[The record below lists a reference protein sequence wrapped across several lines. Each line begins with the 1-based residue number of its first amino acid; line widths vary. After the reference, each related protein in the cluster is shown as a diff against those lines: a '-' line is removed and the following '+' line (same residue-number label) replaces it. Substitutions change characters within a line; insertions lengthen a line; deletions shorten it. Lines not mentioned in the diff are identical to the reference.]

1 MFQNEVS
8 SVWLLHAVTDDAP
21 KLSASTQN
29 GAYGLASRA
38 RISPSN
44 FMFFAVTSVTS
55 LEISGHLG

>member
-1 MFQNEVS
+1 M
-8 SVWLLHAVTDDAP
+8 WLLHAVTDDAP
-21 KLSASTQN
+21 KLSASTQS